1 MKALV
6 PHQQLHAQRP
16 QLSLGPI
23 QRYHLQRSC
32 YSVVLYR
39 SQYFAYDLRIE

>member
-1 MKALV
+1 MKAQL

-16 QLSLGPI
+16 QLSLGLI
-23 QRYHLQRSC
+23 QHYHLQRSC

-39 SQYFAYDLRIE
+39 YQYFAYDLRIE